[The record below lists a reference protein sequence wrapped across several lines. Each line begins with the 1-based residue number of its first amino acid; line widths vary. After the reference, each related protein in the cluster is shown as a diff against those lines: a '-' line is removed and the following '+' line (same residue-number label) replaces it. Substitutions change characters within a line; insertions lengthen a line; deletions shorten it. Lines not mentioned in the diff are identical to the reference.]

1 MADVPTQLRLR
12 RESLGLTVR
21 DLAPKIGVG
30 FSALSKWE
38 TGRVDVPW
46 SRLQEWA
53 GELGVRLNV
62 IATDSAT
69 PRIEEMDL
77 SGEQLALMKSVL
89 ELLPMISDDEAAM
102 LRGQMEGL
110 AALRRKG

>member
-1 MADVPTQLRLR
+1 MTDVPTQLRLR
-12 RESLGLTVR
+12 RESLGLTLR

-46 SRLQEWA
+46 SSLQNWA
-53 GELGVRLNV
+53 DELGVRLHV
-62 IATDSAT
+62 IATDST
-69 PRIEEMDL
+69 VPRIEEMDL
-77 SGEQLALMKSVL
+77 SEEQRSLLRSVL
-89 ELLPMISDDEAAM
+89 ELLPQLNDDEAEM

-110 AALRRKG
+110 AARRRKE